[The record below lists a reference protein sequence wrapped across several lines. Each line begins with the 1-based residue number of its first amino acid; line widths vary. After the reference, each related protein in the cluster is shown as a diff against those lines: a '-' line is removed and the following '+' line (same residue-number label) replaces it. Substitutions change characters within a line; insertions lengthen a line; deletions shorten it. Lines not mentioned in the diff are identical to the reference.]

1 MHATPFPRTSGVS
14 DARAAR
20 HVNVQPA
27 TLADRATPGGR
38 DSAALRLTGLS
49 KTFGSARALDGVD
62 LELRRGE
69 VHGLVGRNGSGK
81 STLIKILSG
90 FHEPDPGATLTI
102 GGADVPLPLMSAEA
116 SRHGLAFVHQ
126 DLGLLPDMTVLENVR
141 IGRFS
146 TGPGWRIRWREERR
160 RVAAALE
167 RFGVN
172 VSPDMVVGELREV
185 DRALVAIVR
194 GFLDLQEREHGILV
208 LDEPTAYLPRDSVE
222 QLFAT
227 VRSVA
232 EAGTTV
238 MFVSHRLP
246 EVMDLTDRST
256 VLRDGKVVETLVTA
270 DCTEDQLIELILG
283 GELEDFYPEAH
294 HATSELAMSV
304 TGLSGPVVSDVN
316 MDLHKGEIVGL
327 TGIAGAGYDEVP
339 YLLFGASPAFAG
351 SVSIDGTTMDVSSL
365 SPLSAMSAGMALLPA
380 DRPRTSGVGDFTVT
394 QNVSLPVLGRFFK
407 RGLLRQAE
415 EKATVQ
421 GLLHGYTVRP
431 PIPDSPLGE
440 LSGGNQQKALL
451 AKWMQREP
459 PVLLLH
465 EPTQGVD
472 VGAKADV
479 FERLKEAADAGS
491 AVLYCSAEYEDL
503 AQMCDRVLVFQNGR
517 IVAELSGSE
526 LTEDRLVEQ
535 CYREEAHA

>member
-1 MHATPFPRTSGVS
+1 MHAVSFARTHRGDAKSADWSTAVDRTTLS
-14 DARAAR
+14 DLR
-20 HVNVQPA
+20 
-27 TLADRATPGGR
+27 PG
-38 DSAALRLTGLS
+38 DVALQLTGLT

-90 FHEPDPGATLTI
+90 FHEPDPGARLDI
-102 GGADVPLPLMSAEA
+102 GGTEVPLPLASAEA
-116 SRHGLAFVHQ
+116 TRHGLAFVHQ
-126 DLGLLPDMTVLENVR
+126 DLGLLPDMSVMENVR
-141 IGRFS
+141 IGRFA
-146 TGPGWRIRWREERR
+146 TAAGWRIRWREERR
-160 RVAAALE
+160 LVAEALE
-167 RFGVN
+167 RFDVQ
-172 VSPDMVVGELREV
+172 VSPDVLVGELREV

-194 GFLDLQEREHGILV
+194 GFLDLQEREQGILV
-208 LDEPTAYLPRDSVE
+208 LDEPTAYLPRDSVD

-238 MFVSHRLP
+238 LFVSHRLP
-246 EVMDLTDRST
+246 EVMDITDRTS
-256 VLRDGKVVETLVTA
+256 VIRDGKMVDTLVTSE
-270 DCTEDQLIELILG
+270 CTEDQLIELILG

-294 HATSELAMSV
+294 QATTELAMSAS
-304 TGLSGPVVSDVN
+304 GLAGAVVSNVDF
-316 MDLHKGEIVGL
+316 DIHRGEIVGL

-339 YLLFGASPAFAG
+339 YLLFGATTARS
-351 SVSIDGTTMDVSSL
+351 GTVTIGEATVEASSL
-365 SPLSAMSAGMALLPA
+365 TPLSAMEAGMALLPG
-380 DRPRTSGVGDFTVT
+380 DRPRTSGVGDFTT
-394 QNVSLPVLGRFFK
+394 MQNVSLPVLGSFFSGGRLRK
-407 RGLLRQAE
+407 RAERSCVQDLLD
-415 EKATVQ
+415 T
-421 GLLHGYTVRP
+421 YTVRP
-431 PIPDSPLGE
+431 PIPDAPLGQ

-451 AKWMQREP
+451 AKWLQREP

-479 FERLKEAADAGS
+479 FERLKEAADSGS
-491 AVLYCSAEYEDL
+491 AILYCSAEYEDL

-517 IVAELSGSE
+517 IVASLSGSE

-535 CYREEAHA
+535 CYREEQHS

>member
-1 MHATPFPRTSGVS
+1 
-14 DARAAR
+14 
-20 HVNVQPA
+20 
-27 TLADRATPGGR
+27 
-38 DSAALRLTGLS
+38 
-49 KTFGSARALDGVD
+49 LDGVD

-90 FHEPDPGATLTI
+90 FHEPDPGARLVI
-102 GGADVPLPLMSAEA
+102 GGVEVPLPLVSAEA
-116 SRHGLAFVHQ
+116 SHHGLAFVHQ

-141 IGRFS
+141 IGRFTTS
-146 TGPGWRIRWREERR
+146 AGWRIKWRAERR
-160 RVAAALE
+160 LVAEALE
-167 RFGVN
+167 RFGVD
-172 VSPDMVVGELREV
+172 VSPDMLVRDLREV

-194 GFLDLQEREHGILV
+194 GFLDLAERDHGILV
-208 LDEPTAYLPRDSVE
+208 LDEPTAYLPRDSVD
-222 QLFAT
+222 QLFET
-227 VRSVA
+227 IRSVA
-232 EAGTTV
+232 QAGTTV

-256 VLRDGKVVETLVTA
+256 VLRDGIVVDTLVTSET
-270 DCTEDQLIELILG
+270 TETQLIELILG

-294 HATSELAMSV
+294 AVTKELVMSV
-304 TGLSGPVVSDVN
+304 RGLNGPVVSDV
-316 MDLHKGEIVGL
+316 DVELHRGEIVGL

-339 YLLFGASPAFAG
+339 YLLFGASPAHSGEVTIKGVTSPA
-351 SVSIDGTTMDVSSL
+351 SSMT
-365 SPLSAMSAGMALLPA
+365 PLSAMEAGMALLPA
-380 DRPRTSGVGDFTVT
+380 DRPRTSGVGDFSIT
-394 QNVSLPVLGRFFK
+394 QNVSLPVLGSFF
-407 RGLLRQAE
+407 RSGRLRHGDE
-415 EKATVQ
+415 RSRVQ
-421 GLLHGYTVRP
+421 QLLHDYTVRP
-431 PIPDSPLGE
+431 PTPDSLLGQ

-451 AKWMQREP
+451 AKWLQREP

-503 AQMCDRVLVFQNGR
+503 AQMCDRVMVFQHGR
-517 IVAELSGSE
+517 VVAELSGAE

-535 CYREEAHA
+535 CYREDLHE